1 MSSDAQSF
9 VVPFL
14 GALQASVAVLLTI
27 FYGVLTAQFGL
38 MSEGTAKDVS
48 KACVKLFLPALL
60 IVNVGQQLHSDTAIR
75 YVPVVIW
82 SLVYNILSMI
92 IGIVLTKVF
101 KLPSWSTPAI
111 AFNNTTALPLLLVQ
125 SLDATGILKSLD
137 SSSDAVDRAKSYF
150 LVNAMI
156 GNSLTFALG
165 PKLLNGQNE
174 DAPDGP
180 KKDDKDDEEQDGQ
193 ADGDVEQGEADM
205 DDSLSDY
212 QRANENT
219 SLLHNRVVRGASR
232 AIHKSYWGSLHI
244 WERLPPWAQQ
254 SLNFMYQFVNPPLI
268 GALIGAIVGLT
279 PAFHRLFF
287 NEQEEGGYFN
297 AWLTSSIKNIGDLFA
312 SLQVIVVGVKLSQA
326 MLRMKKGEES
336 GAVPW
341 TPMVL
346 ITLMRFIIWP
356 LISIPLIWALV
367 SKTNLLSNDPI
378 LWFSLMLM
386 PTGPPALK
394 LTALADVNGADE
406 KEKMSIAK
414 FLTMSYV
421 ISPLLCFTVVG
432 SLKASEAALK

>member
-1 MSSDAQSF
+1 M
-9 VVPFL
+9 
-14 GALQASVAVLLTI
+14 
-27 FYGVLTAQFGL
+27 
-38 MSEGTAKDVS
+38 
-48 KACVKLFLPALL
+48 
-60 IVNVGQQLHSDTAIR
+60 
-75 YVPVVIW
+75 IW

-414 FLTMSYV
+414 FLTVSNV
-421 ISPLLCFTVVG
+421 LTDAVDSANQHRCRTSFRHCSVLRWLAVSKRRRQPSNRERLT
-432 SLKASEAALK
+432 ALQTIG